1 MKNLW
6 LISGSVTRWAAGK
19 GYRCFKMSGKRN
31 NGVMD
36 KIESLIDRIDYKS
49 VSIVI
54 ITRKKN
60 TDA

>member
-1 MKNLW
+1 
-6 LISGSVTRWAAGK
+6 
-19 GYRCFKMSGKRN
+19 MSGKRN